1 MCKKRFFLSLV
12 SILSFFFLNAQES
25 QEIYTLSEMNISG
38 NKWTKEQ
45 VIIRELNFRLND
57 KATLQS
63 FFEKQ
68 EESEER
74 LKNIGI
80 FNDAIIEY
88 VIIDSLTNQLKCNVL
103 VVENWYIYPG
113 ITLDLAD
120 RNFSEW
126 WFNQDRDLSRTNYGL
141 RLNHINITGRR
152 DRLLAQFQLGF
163 RQKYEIIYNL
173 PYLTNDGN
181 WGAEA
186 FIYYSNQ
193 NELPYKTEN
202 NRTIFGGKEDEILLE
217 RFRTGMAVFHRPDI
231 YNHHAFRLEFHQNSV
246 DQFVIDS
253 LNPSYFLEDRTSIKF
268 FYFNY
273 HYTLDKRI
281 AQFYPIDG
289 YLFFADF
296 KKEGFKIF
304 DEYNNTALMFGA
316 EYYHSLT
323 PRLILGL
330 TGRIKANLD
339 RRVVSFANNSALGWG
354 DNILGGYNLYVID
367 GTDYL
372 YTKNNLRYKLFE
384 RKLQLNWMPL
394 RQFSV
399 MHVQL
404 HARAFLDAGY
414 VNERT
419 YSNEYNNDF
428 SNRLLYGYGPAI
440 DLLLFN
446 NYMFSMNVGRN
457 HTKELDYFFQFR
469 TNF

>member
-1 MCKKRFFLSLV
+1 MYKKGFFSFFLLF
-12 SILSFFFLNAQES
+12 ISFIFLFGQEG
-25 QEIYTLSEMNISG
+25 QEVYTLTEVNITG

-45 VIIRELNFRLND
+45 VIIRELNFRLDD
-57 KATLQS
+57 KATLNE

-68 EESEER
+68 NESEER
-74 LKNIGI
+74 LKNIGV

-88 VIIDSLTNQLKCNVL
+88 IIIDSVFNQLRCDIT
-103 VVENWYIYPG
+103 VVENWYIFPG
-113 ITLDLAD
+113 VTLDLAD

-126 WFNQDRDLSRTNYGL
+126 WFNQNRDLSRTNYGL
-141 RLNHINITGRR
+141 RLDHINITGRR

-163 RQKYEIIYNL
+163 RQKYELIYNL

-186 FIYYSNQ
+186 FIYYSSQ
-193 NELPYKTEN
+193 NELPYKTEE
-202 NRTIFGGKEDEILLE
+202 NRTIYGGKDDEILLE
-217 RFRTGMAVFHRPDI
+217 RFRTGMAIFHRPDI
-231 YNHHAFRLEFHQNSV
+231 YNHHAFRLEFHKNSV
-246 DQFVIDS
+246 DPFVIDS
-253 LNPSYFLEDRTSIKF
+253 LNPEYFLDDRTSIKF

-304 DEYNNTALMFGA
+304 DEYNNASVILGG
-316 EYYHSLT
+316 EYYKSLT

-330 TGRIKANLD
+330 TGRVKANLD

-372 YTKNNLRYKLFE
+372 YTKNNLRYKLFDK
-384 RKLQLNWMPL
+384 KLLLDWMPL
-394 RQFSV
+394 RQFAV
-399 MHVQL
+399 MQVQL
-404 HARAFLDAGY
+404 HTRVFFDAGY

-419 YSNEYNNDF
+419 YSDEYNNDYA
-428 SNRLLYGYGPAI
+428 NRLLYGYGPAI

-446 NYMFSMNVGRN
+446 NYMLSVNVGKN
-457 HTKELDYFFQFR
+457 HTGELDYFFQFK